1 MPHGELH
8 NPLTAEDKAAL
19 DAAIQGCE
27 EVRSLIARAEQA
39 NIDVSEL
46 KSFLADSERKAK
58 GISASFFPNG

>member
-27 EVRSLIARAEQA
+27 EVRSLIARAAQA
-39 NIDVSEL
+39 KIDVSEL

-58 GISASFFPNG
+58 GIRAAFFPNG

>member
-46 KSFLADSERKAK
+46 KSFLSDSDR
-58 GISASFFPNG
+58 

>member
-46 KSFLADSERKAK
+46 KSFLSDSERTAK
-58 GISASFFPNG
+58 GIRAAFFPNG